1 MGAFRSGRDLSPSG
15 TKLFREEDPLGF
27 SLITLKADMK
37 SALLILIVVSLN
49 ACSTNTKVAH
59 PSSLTPAQQADQEA
73 WQDASQRA
81 LEDVHQAGSTA
92 IRLQSPNRN

>member
-1 MGAFRSGRDLSPSG
+1 MQAG
-15 TKLFREEDPLGF
+15 T
-27 SLITLKADMK
+27 SLKADMK
-37 SALLILIVVSLN
+37 SALLILIAVSLN

-59 PSSLTPAQQADQEA
+59 QSSLTPAQQADEEA

-92 IRLQSPNRN
+92 IRFQIPDRN